1 MRGAGAR
8 RVTPA
13 KPVDPALTALRTE
26 LEAVDGEIVRLIA
39 RRVETARAI
48 GAHKRAVGLPTL
60 DASREAAVVR
70 RAATL
75 ARAANLP
82 EEPVRAIFWQVVDL
96 CRRAQEEG

>member
-1 MRGAGAR
+1 M
-8 RVTPA
+8 TPA
-13 KPVDPALTALRTE
+13 NAVDPALTALRAE
-26 LEAVDGEIVRLIA
+26 LEAMDGDIMRLIA

-48 GAHKRAVGLPTL
+48 GARKRAVGLPTL

-82 EEPVRAIFWQVVDL
+82 EEPVRAMFWQVVEL
-96 CRRAQEEG
+96 CRRAQEEA